1 MVKFF
6 LKFPEELHME
16 QKAGAQIGKRA
27 FIQSLVILF
36 VLMMVAGIMTLV
48 IPAGQY
54 ARLEVDGRE
63 TIDPASFQL
72 IERPDYPVWRW
83 FIAPFEVLGSS
94 SGLTVIVIIVVL
106 FFAGGAFAVMDKTG
120 TLRAFIG
127 SIVRRFSGRK
137 YLLLWMV
144 SLAFMFLGATLG
156 TFEEIVLL
164 VPVMIALSYSLGW
177 DALVG
182 LGMSILATNMGF
194 SAAISNPYTL
204 GVAQQLAGL
213 PLFSGAWLRIIIFV
227 VIYLIFA
234 SFLSAYARKIDKDP
248 AASLVHDE
256 DKAEREKYLLGNAAG
271 NGLGSA
277 LLSEDPRQ
285 NRAMS
290 FFGFFL
296 IFIFAVMLMGPFV
309 PAISDYS
316 LPIVGILFLIGGLG
330 AGFLSGAGGKT
341 VWQGL
346 VEGWGGLAPSVPLI
360 LMAASIRFIIDS
372 GGVTDTILH
381 AAADPFQKIG
391 SFPAALAVYAL
402 ALGIE
407 FFIASGSAKAF
418 LMMPIVLPLADLIGV
433 TRQTAV
439 LAYIFGDG
447 FSNLAYPTNPVL
459 LISLGLTVVSYPKWL
474 RWTAKLWLWV
484 ILATVLFLGIAVAI
498 NFGPF

>member
-1 MVKFF
+1 
-6 LKFPEELHME
+6 ME

-36 VLMMVAGIMTLV
+36 VLMMVAGILTLV
-48 IPAGQY
+48 VPAGQY
-54 ARLEVDGRE
+54 TRIEVDGRE
-63 TIDPASFQL
+63 TIDPTSFQL
-72 IERPDYPVWRW
+72 TERPDYPIWRW
-83 FIAPFEVLGSS
+83 FVAPLEVLGSD

-127 SIVRRFSGRK
+127 RIVRQFSGRK
-137 YLLLWMV
+137 YTLLWMV

-156 TFEEIVLL
+156 TFEEVVLL

-204 GVAQQLAGL
+204 GVSQQLAGL
-213 PLFSGAWLRIIIFV
+213 PLFSGAWLRVIIFA
-227 VIYLIFA
+227 VIYFIFV
-234 SFLSAYARKIDKDP
+234 SFLSGYAKKIDRDP
-248 AASLVHDE
+248 KASLVHGE
-256 DKAEREKYLLGNAAG
+256 DNAEREKYKGMDATLVAD
-271 NGLGSA
+271 
-277 LLSEDPRQ
+277 DPKQ
-285 NRAMS
+285 NRAMN
-290 FFGFFL
+290 FFGIFL
-296 IFIFAVMLMGPFV
+296 IFIFLTMLAGPFV
-309 PAISDYS
+309 PAISDYA

-346 VEGWGGLAPSVPLI
+346 IEGLGGLAPSVPLI
-360 LMAASIRFIIDS
+360 LMAASIRYIIDS
-372 GGVTDTILH
+372 GGVTDTLLH
-381 AAADPFQKIG
+381 AAAEPFQQLG
-391 SFPAALAVYAL
+391 AFPAALVVYVL

-418 LMMPIVLPLADLIGV
+418 LMMPIVLPLADLVGV

-459 LISLGLTVVSYPKWL
+459 LISLGLTVVSYPKWI

-484 ILATVLFLGIAVAI
+484 ILATIAFLGIAVAI

>member
-1 MVKFF
+1 
-6 LKFPEELHME
+6 ME

-36 VLMMVAGIMTLV
+36 VLMMVAGILTLV

-54 ARLEVDGRE
+54 TRIQVDGRE

-72 IERPDYPVWRW
+72 IQSPDYPIWRW

-137 YLLLWMV
+137 YTLLWMV

-156 TFEEIVLL
+156 TFEEVVLL

-213 PLFSGAWLRIIIFV
+213 PLFSGAWFRIIIFI

-234 SFLSAYARKIDKDP
+234 TFLSAYARKIDKNPKD
-248 AASLVHDE
+248 SLVHGE
-256 DKAEREKYLLGNAAG
+256 DNAEREKYKQVDASLIA
-271 NGLGSA
+271 
-277 LLSEDPRQ
+277 EDPKQ

-290 FFGFFL
+290 FFGFFML
-296 IFIFAVMLMGPFV
+296 FIFAVMLAGPFV

-330 AGFLSGAGGKT
+330 AGFISGAGGKT

-381 AAADPFQKIG
+381 AAAEPFQQLG
-391 SFPAALAVYAL
+391 AFPAAIVVYAL

-484 ILATVLFLGIAVAI
+484 ILATVAFLGIAVAI
-498 NFGPF
+498 GFGPF

>member
-1 MVKFF
+1 
-6 LKFPEELHME
+6 ME

-36 VLMMVAGIMTLV
+36 VLMMVAGILTLV

-54 ARLEVDGRE
+54 TRIQVDGRE

-72 IERPDYPVWRW
+72 IQSPDYPIWRW

-137 YLLLWMV
+137 YTLLWMV

-156 TFEEIVLL
+156 TFEEVVLL

-213 PLFSGAWLRIIIFV
+213 PLFSGAWFRIIIFI

-234 SFLSAYARKIDKDP
+234 TFLSAYARKIDRNPKD
-248 AASLVHDE
+248 SLVHGE
-256 DKAEREKYLLGNAAG
+256 DNAEREKYKNVDASLMA
-271 NGLGSA
+271 
-277 LLSEDPRQ
+277 EDPKQ

-290 FFGFFL
+290 FFGFFML
-296 IFIFAVMLMGPFV
+296 FIFAVMLAGPFV

-330 AGFLSGAGGKT
+330 AGFISGAGGKT

-381 AAADPFQKIG
+381 AAAEPFQQLG
-391 SFPAALAVYAL
+391 AFPASIVVYAL

-484 ILATVLFLGIAVAI
+484 ILATVAFLGIAVAI
-498 NFGPF
+498 GFGPF

>member
-1 MVKFF
+1 
-6 LKFPEELHME
+6 ME

-36 VLMMVAGIMTLV
+36 VLMMVAGLLTIV
-48 IPAGQY
+48 IPAGHY
-54 ARLEVDGRE
+54 DRVMVSGRE
-63 TIDPASFQL
+63 TIDPTSFHL
-72 IERPDYPVWRW
+72 VEHPNYPIWRW
-83 FIAPFEVLGSS
+83 FLAPLEVLGSS
-94 SGLTVIVIIVVL
+94 SGLTVIVIIIVL

-127 SIVRRFSGRK
+127 TIVRKFSKRK

-144 SLAFMFLGATLG
+144 CLAFMFLGATLG
-156 TFEEIVLL
+156 TFEEVVLL
-164 VPVMIALSYSLGW
+164 VPLMIALAYSLGW

-204 GVAQQLAGL
+204 GVSQQLAGL
-213 PLFSGAWLRIIIFV
+213 PLFSGAWFRILVFI
-227 VIYLIFA
+227 VIYLILGF
-234 SFLSAYARKIDKDP
+234 FLSAYANKIDKDP
-248 AASLVHDE
+248 AKSLIHGE
-256 DKAEREKYLLGNAAG
+256 DSAEREKYKSVE
-271 NGLGSA
+271 SA
-277 LLSEDPRQ
+277 FEKEDPRQ
-285 NRAMS
+285 AKAIG
-290 FFGFFL
+290 FFGVFI
-296 IFIFAVMLMGPFV
+296 IFIFIAMLSGPFV
-309 PAISDYS
+309 PAISTYA

-330 AGFLSGAGGKT
+330 AGFISGAGRRV
-341 VWQGL
+341 VWKGL
-346 VEGWGGLAPSVPLI
+346 IEGLGGLAPSVPLI
-360 LMAASIRFIIDS
+360 LMAASIRFIIDMGS
-372 GGVTDTILH
+372 VTDTILN
-381 AAADPFQKIG
+381 AAAEPFMHLG
-391 SFPAALAVYAL
+391 AFPAALVVYGL

-484 ILATVLFLGIAVAI
+484 ILATVAFLGLAVAI
-498 NFGPF
+498 KLGPF

>member
-1 MVKFF
+1 
-6 LKFPEELHME
+6 ME

-36 VLMMVAGIMTLV
+36 VLMMVAGILTLV
-48 IPAGQY
+48 IPAGSY
-54 ARLEVDGRE
+54 TRIEVDGRE
-63 TIDPASFQL
+63 TIDPTSYQL
-72 IERPDYPVWRW
+72 IDHPDYPIWRW
-83 FIAPFEVLGSS
+83 FVAPFEVLGSS
-94 SGLTVIVIIVVL
+94 SGLTVIVIIIVL

-127 SIVRRFSGRK
+127 NIVRRFSGRK
-137 YLLLWMV
+137 YTLLWMV

-156 TFEEIVLL
+156 TFEEVVLL

-213 PLFSGAWLRIIIFV
+213 PLFSGAWFRIIIFL

-248 AASLVHDE
+248 KASLVHGE
-256 DKAEREKYLLGNAAG
+256 DNAEREKYKGVDASFIA
-271 NGLGSA
+271 
-277 LLSEDPRQ
+277 EDPKQ
-285 NRAMS
+285 NRALA
-290 FFGFFL
+290 FFGYFL
-296 IFIFAVMLMGPFV
+296 IFIFVVMLMGPFV

-381 AAADPFQKIG
+381 AAADPFQKLG
-391 SFPAALAVYAL
+391 AFPAAIVVYAL

-484 ILATVLFLGIAVAI
+484 ILATVAFLGIAVAI

>member
-1 MVKFF
+1 
-6 LKFPEELHME
+6 ME
-16 QKAGAQIGKRA
+16 QKAGAQISQRA

-36 VLMMVAGIMTLV
+36 VLMMIAGILTLV
-48 IPAGQY
+48 VPAGQFT
-54 ARLEVDGRE
+54 RVEVDGRE
-63 TIDPASFQL
+63 TIDPASFQF
-72 IERPDYPVWRW
+72 IERPDYPIWRW
-83 FIAPFEVLGSS
+83 FIAPVEVLGSE
-94 SGLTVIVIIVVL
+94 SGLTVIVIIIVL

-127 SIVRRFSGRK
+127 RIVRRFSGQK
-137 YLLLWMV
+137 YTLLWMV

-156 TFEEIVLL
+156 TFEEVVLL

-213 PLFSGAWLRIIIFV
+213 PLFSGAWLRVIIFV
-227 VIYLIFA
+227 VIYLIFML
-234 SFLSAYARKIDKDP
+234 FLSAYARKIDKDP
-248 AASLVHDE
+248 QASLVHGE
-256 DKAEREKYLLGNAAG
+256 DNAEREKYKSMDA
-271 NGLGSA
+271 SFIE
-277 LLSEDPRQ
+277 EDPKQ
-285 NRAMS
+285 NRAMN
-290 FFGFFL
+290 FFGIFL
-296 IFIFAVMLMGPFV
+296 IFIFLTMLAGPFV
-309 PAISDYS
+309 PAISDYA

-330 AGFLSGAGGKT
+330 AGFLSGKGGKT

-346 VEGWGGLAPSVPLI
+346 VEGLGGLAPSVPLI

-372 GGVTDTILH
+372 GGVTDTILY
-381 AAADPFQKIG
+381 AAAEPFQQLG
-391 SFPAALAVYAL
+391 AFPAAVVVYAL

-459 LISLGLTVVSYPKWL
+459 LISLGLTVVSYPKWI

-484 ILATVLFLGIAVAI
+484 ILVTIVFLGVAVAI
-498 NFGPF
+498 NLGPF

>member
-1 MVKFF
+1 
-6 LKFPEELHME
+6 ME

-36 VLMMVAGIMTLV
+36 ILMMVAGILTV
-48 IPAGQY
+48 VVPAGQY
-54 ARLEVDGRE
+54 THVEVDGRD
-63 TIDPASFQL
+63 TIDPASFQFVDK
-72 IERPDYPVWRW
+72 PDYPIWRW
-83 FIAPFEVLGSS
+83 FVAPFEVLGSD
-94 SGLTVIVIIVVL
+94 SGLIIIVLIVVL
-106 FFAGGAFAVMDKTG
+106 FFAGGAFAVLDKTG
-120 TLRAFIG
+120 TIRAFIG
-127 SIVRRFSGRK
+127 NIVRRFRDRK
-137 YLLLWMV
+137 YTLLYMV
-144 SLAFMFLGATLG
+144 CLAFMFLGATLG

-213 PLFSGAWLRIIIFV
+213 PIFSGAWLRVLIFIVIYFIFV
-227 VIYLIFA
+227 T
-234 SFLSAYARKIDKDP
+234 FLSAYARKIDRDP
-248 AASLVHDE
+248 KVSLIYNE
-256 DKAEREKYLLGNAAG
+256 DKAEREKYKSINDASFTEL
-271 NGLGSA
+271 
-277 LLSEDPRQ
+277 DPKQ
-285 NRAMS
+285 NRAIK
-290 FFGFFL
+290 FFGIFLLL
-296 IFIFAVMLMGPFV
+296 IFVVMLAVPFV
-309 PAISDYS
+309 SAISDYA

-330 AGFLSGAGGKT
+330 AGFISGAGSNT

-346 VEGWGGLAPSVPLI
+346 KEGIIGLLPSIPLI
-360 LMAASIRFIIDS
+360 LMAASIRYIIDS
-372 GGVTDTILH
+372 GGITDTILH
-381 AAADPFQKIG
+381 AAAEPFTNLG
-391 SFPAALAVYAL
+391 AFPAALVVYAL

-418 LMMPIVLPLADLIGV
+418 LMIPIIMPLADLIGV

-459 LISLGLTVVSYPKWL
+459 LICLGLTVVSYPKWI
-474 RWTAKLWLWV
+474 RWTAQLWLWV
-484 ILATVLFLGIAVAI
+484 MLATVAFLGIAVAI

>member
-1 MVKFF
+1 
-6 LKFPEELHME
+6 
-16 QKAGAQIGKRA
+16 
-27 FIQSLVILF
+27 VILF
-36 VLMMVAGIMTLV
+36 VLMMIAGILTLV

-54 ARLEVDGRE
+54 TRVEVDGRE
-63 TIDPASFQL
+63 TIDPASFQF
-72 IERPDYPVWRW
+72 IDQPDYPVWRW
-83 FIAPFEVLGSS
+83 FVAPFEVLGSE
-94 SGLTVIVIIVVL
+94 SGLTVIVIIIVL

-137 YLLLWMV
+137 YTLLWMV

-156 TFEEIVLL
+156 TFEEVVLL

-213 PLFSGAWLRIIIFV
+213 PLFSGAWLRIIIFA
-227 VIYLIFA
+227 VIYLIFT

-248 AASLVHDE
+248 KASLVHDE
-256 DKAEREKYLLGNAAG
+256 DKAEREKYKSMDA
-271 NGLGSA
+271 SFIE
-277 LLSEDPRQ
+277 EDPKQ
-285 NRAMS
+285 NRAMN
-290 FFGFFL
+290 FFGIFVII
-296 IFIFAVMLMGPFV
+296 IFITMLAGPFV
-309 PAISDYS
+309 PAISDYA
-316 LPIVGILFLIGGLG
+316 LPLVGILFLIGGLG
-330 AGFLSGAGGKT
+330 AGFLSGKGSKT

-346 VEGWGGLAPSVPLI
+346 IEGWGGLAPSVPLI

-372 GGVTDTILH
+372 GGATDTILH
-381 AAADPFQKIG
+381 AAADPFQQLG
-391 SFPAALAVYAL
+391 AFPAAVVVYAL

-484 ILATVLFLGIAVAI
+484 ILATVAFLGVAVAI

>member
-1 MVKFF
+1 
-6 LKFPEELHME
+6 ME
-16 QKAGAQIGKRA
+16 QKAGAQISQRA

-36 VLMMVAGIMTLV
+36 VLMMIAGILTLV
-48 IPAGQY
+48 IPSGQY
-54 ARLEVDGRE
+54 TRLEVDGRE
-63 TIDPASFQL
+63 TIDPSSFH
-72 IERPDYPVWRW
+72 IIDKPDYPFWRW
-83 FIAPFEVLGSS
+83 LIAPLEVLGSS

-127 SIVRRFSGRK
+127 RIVRRFRNRK
-137 YLLLWMV
+137 YTLLWIV

-156 TFEEIVLL
+156 TFEEVVLL

-204 GVAQQLAGL
+204 GVSQQLAGL
-213 PLFSGAWLRIIIFV
+213 PLFSGARFRILIFV
-227 VIYLIFA
+227 AIYLIFA
-234 SFLSAYARKIDKDP
+234 SFLSAYARKIDKD
-248 AASLVHDE
+248 ATASLVHGE
-256 DKAEREKYLLGNAAG
+256 DRAEREKYKSMDA
-271 NGLGSA
+271 SFME
-277 LLSEDPRQ
+277 EDSKQ
-285 NRAMS
+285 NRAMN
-290 FFGFFL
+290 FFGLFL
-296 IFIFAVMLMGPFV
+296 IFIFLTMLAGPFV
-309 PAISDYS
+309 PAISDYA
-316 LPIVGILFLIGGLG
+316 LPIVGILFLVGGLG
-330 AGFLSGAGGKT
+330 AGFLSGAGPKT
-341 VWQGL
+341 VWRGL
-346 VEGWGGLAPSVPLI
+346 IEGLGGLAPSVPLI
-360 LMAASIRFIIDS
+360 LMAASIRYIIDS

-381 AAADPFQKIG
+381 AAAEPFTQLG
-391 SFPAALAVYAL
+391 AFPAALVVYAL

-459 LISLGLTVVSYPKWL
+459 LISLGLTVVSYPKWI

-484 ILATVLFLGIAVAI
+484 ILATVAFLGIAVAI
-498 NFGPF
+498 KLGPF

>member
-1 MVKFF
+1 MI
-6 LKFPEELHME
+6 E
-16 QKAGAQIGKRA
+16 G
-27 FIQSLVILF
+27 IL
-36 VLMMVAGIMTLV
+36 TLV
-48 IPAGQY
+48 APAGQY

-63 TIDPASFQL
+63 AIDPNSFQFT
-72 IERPDYPVWRW
+72 EHPDYPIWRW
-83 FIAPFEVLGSS
+83 FLAPLEVLGSE
-94 SGLTVIVIIVVL
+94 SGLTVIVIIIVL

-127 SIVRRFSGRK
+127 RIVRKYSGRK
-137 YLLLWMV
+137 YTLLWMV

-156 TFEEIVLL
+156 TFEEVVLL

-204 GVAQQLAGL
+204 GVSQQLAGL
-213 PLFSGAWLRIIIFV
+213 PLFSGAWFRVIIFIT
-227 VIYLIFA
+227 IYLIFMA
-234 SFLSAYARKIDKDP
+234 FLSAYARKIDKDP
-248 AASLVHDE
+248 KTSLVHNE
-256 DKAEREKYLLGNAAG
+256 DNAEREKYKTL
-271 NGLGSA
+271 
-277 LLSEDPRQ
+277 EDASFKEENPRQ
-285 NRAMS
+285 NRAMN
-290 FFGFFL
+290 FFGLFL
-296 IFIFAVMLMGPFV
+296 LFIFAVMLMGPFI
-309 PAISDYS
+309 PAISDYA
-316 LPIVGILFLIGGLG
+316 LPIVGVLFLIGGLG
-330 AGFLSGAGGKT
+330 AGFISGAGGKT

-346 VEGWGGLAPSVPLI
+346 IEGWGGLTPSVPLI

-381 AAADPFQKIG
+381 AAADPFQQLG
-391 SFPAALAVYAL
+391 AFPAALVVYAL

-418 LMMPIVLPLADLIGV
+418 LMIPIVLPLADLIGV

-459 LISLGLTVVSYPKWL
+459 LISLGLTVVSYPKWI

-484 ILATVLFLGIAVAI
+484 ILATVAFLGIAVAI

>member
-1 MVKFF
+1 
-6 LKFPEELHME
+6 ME
-16 QKAGAQIGKRA
+16 QKAGAQIGQRA
-27 FIQSLVILF
+27 FIQSLAILF
-36 VLMMVAGIMTLV
+36 VLMMIAGILTLV
-48 IPAGQY
+48 VPAGEY
-54 ARLEVDGRE
+54 NRITVDGRQ
-63 TIDPASFQL
+63 TIDPASYHQ
-72 IERPDYPVWRW
+72 INHPDYPIWRW
-83 FIAPFEVLGSS
+83 FVAPLEVLGSD
-94 SGLTVIVIIVVL
+94 SGLTVIVIIIVL

-127 SIVRRFSGRK
+127 RIVQRFRGRK

-156 TFEEIVLL
+156 TFEEVVLL
-164 VPVMIALSYSLGW
+164 VPVMIALAYSLGW

-204 GVAQQLAGL
+204 GVSQQLAGL
-213 PLFSGAWLRIIIFV
+213 PLFSGAWFRIIIFL
-227 VIYLIFA
+227 VIYLIFTL
-234 SFLSAYARKIDKDP
+234 FLSGYARKIDKDP
-248 AASLVHDE
+248 KASLIHNE
-256 DKAEREKYLLGNAAG
+256 DSAEREKYKTIDA
-271 NGLGSA
+271 SFI
-277 LLSEDPRQ
+277 SEDPKQ
-285 NRAMS
+285 NRAMG
-290 FFGFFL
+290 FFGIFL
-296 IFIFAVMLMGPFV
+296 LFIFAVMLMGPFV
-309 PAISDYS
+309 SFISDYA
-316 LPIVGILFLIGGLG
+316 LPIVGILFLVGGLG
-330 AGFLSGAGGKT
+330 AGFISGAGGKT

-346 VEGWGGLAPSVPLI
+346 KEGLTGLAPSVPLI

-381 AAADPFQKIG
+381 AAAEPFTHLGQ
-391 SFPAALAVYAL
+391 FPAAIVVYAL

-418 LMMPIVLPLADLIGV
+418 LMMPIVLPLADIIGV

-484 ILATVLFLGIAVAI
+484 ILATVVFLGIAVAI
-498 NFGPF
+498 HFGPF

>member
-1 MVKFF
+1 
-6 LKFPEELHME
+6 ME

-36 VLMMVAGIMTLV
+36 ILMMIAGILTLV
-48 IPAGQY
+48 VPAGRY
-54 ARLEVDGRE
+54 ARLSVDGRE
-63 TIDPASFQL
+63 TIDPASFQF

-83 FIAPFEVLGSS
+83 FVAPFEVLGSS

-127 SIVRRFSGRK
+127 RIVRQFRDRK

-156 TFEEIVLL
+156 TFEEVVLL

-177 DALVG
+177 DALIG

-204 GVAQQLAGL
+204 GVAQGIAEL
-213 PLFSGAWLRIIIFV
+213 PLFSGAWFRIIIFV
-227 VIYLIFA
+227 VIYFIFTW
-234 SFLSAYARKIDKDP
+234 FLSTYAHKIDKDP
-248 AASLVHDE
+248 KASLVHGE
-256 DKAEREKYLLGNAAG
+256 DSAERQKYKTVDA
-271 NGLGSA
+271 SFIE
-277 LLSEDPRQ
+277 EDPKQ
-285 NRAMS
+285 NRAMG
-290 FFGFFL
+290 FFGIFL
-296 IFIFAVMLMGPFV
+296 IFIFLTMLAGPFI
-309 PAISDYS
+309 PAISDYA
-316 LPIVGILFLIGGLG
+316 LPIVGIFFLIGGLG
-330 AGFLSGAGGKT
+330 AGFISGAGGKK

-346 VEGWGGLAPSVPLI
+346 IEGWGGLAPSVPLI

-372 GGVTDTILH
+372 GGVTDTLLH
-381 AAADPFQKIG
+381 AAADPFKQLG
-391 SFPAALAVYAL
+391 AFPAAIVVYVL

-418 LMMPIVLPLADLIGV
+418 LMMPIILPLADIIGV

-484 ILATVLFLGIAVAI
+484 ILATIVFLGIAVAI
-498 NFGPF
+498 HFGPF

>member
-1 MVKFF
+1 
-6 LKFPEELHME
+6 ME

-36 VLMMVAGIMTLV
+36 VLMMVAGILTLV
-48 IPAGQY
+48 IPAGSY
-54 ARLEVDGRE
+54 TRIEVDGRE
-63 TIDPASFQL
+63 TIDPTSYQL
-72 IERPDYPVWRW
+72 IDHPDYPIWRW
-83 FIAPFEVLGSS
+83 FVAPFEVLGSS

-127 SIVRRFSGRK
+127 NIVRRFSGRK
-137 YLLLWMV
+137 YTLLWMV

-156 TFEEIVLL
+156 TFEEVVLL

-213 PLFSGAWLRIIIFV
+213 PLFSGAWFRIIIFL

-248 AASLVHDE
+248 KASLVHGE
-256 DKAEREKYLLGNAAG
+256 DNAEREKYKSVDASFIA
-271 NGLGSA
+271 
-277 LLSEDPRQ
+277 EDPKQ
-285 NRAMS
+285 NRALS
-290 FFGFFL
+290 FFGYFL

-381 AAADPFQKIG
+381 AAADPFQKLG
-391 SFPAALAVYAL
+391 AFPAAIVVYAL

-484 ILATVLFLGIAVAI
+484 ILATVAFLGIAVAI